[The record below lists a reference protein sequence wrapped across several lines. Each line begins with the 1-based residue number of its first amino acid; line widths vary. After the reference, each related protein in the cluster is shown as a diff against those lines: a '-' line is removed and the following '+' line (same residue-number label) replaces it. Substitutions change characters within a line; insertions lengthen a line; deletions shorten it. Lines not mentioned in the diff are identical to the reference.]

1 MLALVLLVL
10 SVLAAPAESHVEM
23 DPMGQAESAAVA
35 WQVPGCCGEVTEADA
50 SHPCAPVESCP
61 DSGGCCA
68 CVSCCKRVANAPAVL
83 RPVASEDATAH
94 VLPSGR
100 RAGTEE
106 VGAVW
111 HPPRG

>member
-1 MLALVLLVL
+1 MLALVVLVL
-10 SVLAAPAESHVEM
+10 SVLAAPAESLAEV
-23 DPMGQAESAAVA
+23 PPAVQAELVVWADS
-35 WQVPGCCGEVTEADA
+35 GCCGELSEADA
-50 SHPCAPVESCP
+50 SHPCAPGESCP
-61 DSGGCCA
+61 DAGGCCA
-68 CVSCCKRVANAPAVL
+68 CVSCCKRVANAPVAL
-83 RPVASEDATAH
+83 RPVASENATTH

>member
-1 MLALVLLVL
+1 MLALVVLVL
-10 SVLAAPAESHVEM
+10 SVLAAPAESRVEV
-23 DPMGQAESAAVA
+23 PPTVQAESVVWADS
-35 WQVPGCCGEVTEADA
+35 GCCGELTGADA
-50 SHPCAPVESCP
+50 SHPCAPGESCP

-100 RAGTEE
+100 RAGIEE